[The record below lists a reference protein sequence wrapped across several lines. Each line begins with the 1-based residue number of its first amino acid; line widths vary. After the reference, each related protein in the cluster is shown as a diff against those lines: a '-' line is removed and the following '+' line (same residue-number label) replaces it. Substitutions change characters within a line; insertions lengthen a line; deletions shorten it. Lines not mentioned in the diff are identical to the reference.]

1 MTREK
6 AITAATAALWGGSRD
21 IENASAEGIALVK
34 VLEALGLLKFDEPN
48 HLTCPACGAPKQP
61 GNVVC
66 PKCHE
71 NDPTL
76 ALRTVRGE
84 APEIRPPWEIDAAVC
99 DVIEKTLYERDWPDT
114 ALARFIID
122 DLCGRPTSKSSGTRH
137 EHLRRHPQRRARFRA

>member
-6 AITAATAALWGGSRD
+6 AITAATAALWGGPRD
-21 IENASAEGIALVK
+21 IENASAEAKALVK
-34 VLEALGLLKFDEPN
+34 VLEALGVLKFDEPN

-99 DVIEKTLYERDWPDT
+99 DVIEKTLYERTGRTRHWPDSSSMT
-114 ALARFIID
+114 
-122 DLCGRPTSKSSGTRH
+122 CGRPTSKSSGTRH
-137 EHLRRHPQRRARFRA
+137 EHLRRHPRCRARFRA